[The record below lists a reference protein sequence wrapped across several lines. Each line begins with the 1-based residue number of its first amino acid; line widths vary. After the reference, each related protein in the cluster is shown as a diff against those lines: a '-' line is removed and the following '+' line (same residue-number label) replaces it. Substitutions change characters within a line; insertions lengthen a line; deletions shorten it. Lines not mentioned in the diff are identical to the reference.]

1 MKIPNPPWAS
11 GGRSPIQ
18 MEGPLEATL
27 GRLRAFG
34 VGERVIKSSL
44 AAGLAWLVAFAV
56 HDDPLPVL
64 APITA
69 IFTIQ
74 QTLFR
79 SFGGSAQRLLGVG
92 AGVAVALLANRALG
106 LHWWTVSLMVL
117 VSLIAGFRLFRLEPA
132 GVEQM
137 TVSGLLVMISGSTG
151 NIFGAASFHLLDTVI
166 GTAVGL
172 AANALIAPPSH
183 VPAARRAVRE
193 FGARLIAVLDDL
205 AAGLAAGITA
215 EYAHDV
221 LDRARII
228 AADIERVQAAL
239 EHAEESLVYNLQGR
253 RQKPALARY
262 RRANRALEHAA
273 IQSRV
278 IARTVTDCVSSPDPA
293 AGCPEWLAPEALGAP
308 LANHLSAIALLLEQF
323 IDLPDE
329 PHRRIEP
336 NPLALD
342 AQERRRELSE
352 AVAARFE
359 QLLPDRWAQIG
370 EIVSISDQLVADLG
384 QAGADIARDAT
395 AP

>member
-1 MKIPNPPWAS
+1 MGI
-11 GGRSPIQ
+11 
-18 MEGPLEATL
+18 
-27 GRLRAFG
+27 
-34 VGERVIKSSL
+34 GERVIKSSL
-44 AAGLAWLVAFAV
+44 AAGLAWLVAYQV

-74 QTLFR
+74 QTLAQ

-92 AGVAVALLANRALG
+92 AGVATALIANRVLG

-117 VSLIAGFRLFRLEPA
+117 IALIAGFRLFRLESA

-151 NIFGAASFHLLDTVI
+151 NILGAASFHILDTII

-172 AANALIAPPSH
+172 AANSLIAPPSH
-183 VPAARRAVRE
+183 VPGARRAVRE
-193 FGARLIAVLDDL
+193 YGARLIGVLDEL
-205 AAGLAAGITA
+205 AAGLASGIGPRQSNEILEKA
-215 EYAHDV
+215 
-221 LDRARII
+221 RAV
-228 AADIERVQAAL
+228 AADIEEVQIAL
-239 EHAEESLVYNLQGR
+239 ERAEESLVYNLPGR

-278 IARTVTDCVSSPDPA
+278 IARTVTDCVSSADSIEGRPT
-293 AGCPEWLAPEALGAP
+293 WLAPEALGTP

-323 IDLPDE
+323 IDLPDD
-329 PHRRIEP
+329 PVRRTAQ
-336 NPLALD
+336 NPLVLEV
-342 AQERRRELSE
+342 QERRRELSD

-359 QLLPDRWAQIG
+359 QLLPDRWVLIG
-370 EIVSISDQLVADLG
+370 EIISISDQLVVDLI
-384 QAGADIARDAT
+384 QAGHEIST
-395 AP
+395 T